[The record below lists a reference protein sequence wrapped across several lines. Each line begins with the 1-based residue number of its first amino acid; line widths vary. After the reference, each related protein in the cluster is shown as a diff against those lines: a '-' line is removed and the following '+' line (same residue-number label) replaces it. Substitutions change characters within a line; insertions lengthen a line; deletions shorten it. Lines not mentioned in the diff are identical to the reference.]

1 MRIFALT
8 LALCLPGLAGADT
21 IRIAS
26 WNIEHL
32 VADEMRGCRLR
43 TEEDFQRVR
52 DVIEEV
58 GADIWLLQEIEGAEA
73 LRRVFDPS
81 EYVIHVETR
90 APRASYPECWNTP
103 GERLAMQAT
112 ALVVREGVA
121 HERLPDL
128 EALDIGGRGRLRH
141 GVKIRLEGE
150 RPLSI
155 LNVHLRS
162 GCFEGV
168 GRQACGDVFA
178 QLPVLRAWLD
188 EQDGPALLGGDINRR
203 LEVEGDIFWAMLNEY
218 DDLNIAGAGIR
229 PRCLERFT
237 EFIDFLIFN
246 DAALPAKVPGSFV
259 ETTFAGPEADFPSDH
274 CPVSIDL
281 DLGRL

>member
-1 MRIFALT
+1 MRTIILAF
-8 LALCLPGLAGADT
+8 ALCLPGLAGADT

-32 VADEMRGCRLR
+32 VAEEMRGCRPR
-43 TEEDFQRVR
+43 TEGEFQRVR

-58 GADIWLLQEIEGAEA
+58 GADIWLLQEVESEA
-73 LRRVFDPS
+73 ALHRIFDPN
-81 EYVIHVETR
+81 EHVFHVETR
-90 APRASYPECWNTP
+90 SPRASYPECRNMP

-112 ALVVREGVA
+112 AVVVRDGIA

-128 EALDIGGRGRLRH
+128 DALDIGGQGRLRH
-141 GVKIRLEGE
+141 GVTIRLAGE
-150 RPLSI
+150 QPLNI

-203 LEVEGDIFWAMLNEY
+203 LEVEGDVFWTLLNEY
-218 DDLNIAGAGIR
+218 DDLHIAGAGIR
-229 PRCLERFT
+229 PQCFARFT
-237 EFIDFLIFN
+237 EFIDFLILD
-246 DAALPAKVPGSFV
+246 DATITAKRLGSFA
-259 ETTFAGPEADFPSDH
+259 ETTFSGPEEDFPSDH
-274 CPVSIDL
+274 CPVSIEL